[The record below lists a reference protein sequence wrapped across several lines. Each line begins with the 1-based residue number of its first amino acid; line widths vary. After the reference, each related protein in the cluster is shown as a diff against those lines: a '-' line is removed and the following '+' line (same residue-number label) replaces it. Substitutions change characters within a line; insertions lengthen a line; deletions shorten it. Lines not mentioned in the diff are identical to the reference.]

1 MQGLKRRLRTIAM
14 LMAGILLSLVSG
26 VKAAPIAIPGTSV
39 SLEPPAGFA
48 IAENFAGLENAE
60 SGSSITINE
69 LPPEAYAEVSTI
81 FSTAESAQE
90 GLLRQGIVVD
100 EHTLI
105 TVGQDQVPLLR
116 GVQQTA
122 AGEFTKYLTLLK
134 GETTVLVTFNIA
146 DPNQTTQETV
156 EATVASI
163 TLAAAPTIEEKIEQL
178 SFSFQTT
185 EPFRVADVLGGS
197 SALLTTFEGTDPSG
211 GGTDPS
217 GMAPMVIIAR
227 GQNIIYGQD
236 AADISDDL
244 LRGTRGFSLAE
255 IVRQEAVEFSGGSG
269 YLIEAELDGLAVLQY
284 TYVPANGRYIR
295 LLATGERSALMAVL
309 PAVEEIA
316 ASVSLKDQNTGS

>member
-1 MQGLKRRLRTIAM
+1 MKGLKQRLRTIGM
-14 LMAGILLSLVSG
+14 LMAGILLSVVSG

-39 SLEPPAGFA
+39 SLEPPAGFTV
-48 IAENFAGLENAE
+48 AENFAGLENVE

-90 GLLRQGIVVD
+90 GLLRQGIIVS

-134 GETTVLVTFNIA
+134 GETTILVTFNIA
-146 DPNQTTQETV
+146 APNQTTQETV

-163 TLAAAPTIEEKIEQL
+163 ILATAPTIDEKIEQL
-178 SFSFQTT
+178 PFSFQTA
-185 EPFRVADVLGGS
+185 EPFKVADALGGS

-211 GGTDPS
+211 
-217 GMAPMVIIAR
+217 MAPVVIIAR

-244 LRGTRGFSLAE
+244 LRGTQGFSLAE
-255 IVRQEAVEFSGGSG
+255 IIRQETVEFSGGSG
-269 YLIEAELDGLAVLQY
+269 YLIEAELDGLTVLQY
-284 TYVPANGRYIR
+284 AYVPANGRYIR
-295 LLATGERSALMAVL
+295 LLATGERSALMDVL

-316 ASVSLKDQNTGS
+316 ASVRLND

>member
-1 MQGLKRRLRTIAM
+1 MQALKRRLKTIAM
-14 LMAGILLSLVSG
+14 LMAGILLSVTG

-48 IAENFAGLENAE
+48 VAENFAGLENAE

-69 LPPEAYAEVSTI
+69 LPPEAYTEVATI
-81 FSTAESAQE
+81 FSTAESARE
-90 GLLRQGIVVD
+90 GLLRQGITID

-146 DPNQTTQETV
+146 DPNQTTQETI

-163 TLAAAPTIEEKIEQL
+163 TLATAPTIDEKIEQL
-178 SFSFQTT
+178 SFSFQSA
-185 EPFRVADVLGGS
+185 EPFRVNDVLGGS

-211 GGTDPS
+211 
-217 GMAPMVIIAR
+217 MAPVVIIAR

-269 YLIEAELDGLAVLQY
+269 YLIEAELDGLTVLQY
-284 TYVPANGRYIR
+284 AYVPANGRYIR
-295 LLATGERSALMAVL
+295 LLATGERSALMDVL

-316 ASVSLKDQNTGS
+316 ASVSLRD

>member
-1 MQGLKRRLRTIAM
+1 MQALKRRLKTIAM
-14 LMAGILLSLVSG
+14 LMAGILLSVTG

-48 IAENFAGLENAE
+48 VAENFAGLENAE

-69 LPPEAYAEVSTI
+69 LPPEAYTEVATI
-81 FSTAESAQE
+81 FSTAESARE
-90 GLLRQGIVVD
+90 GLLRQGITID

-146 DPNQTTQETV
+146 DPNQTTQETI

-163 TLAAAPTIEEKIEQL
+163 TLATAPTIDEKIEQL
-178 SFSFQTT
+178 SFSFQTA
-185 EPFRVADVLGGS
+185 EPFRVNDVLGGS

-211 GGTDPS
+211 
-217 GMAPMVIIAR
+217 MAPVVIIAR

-269 YLIEAELDGLAVLQY
+269 YLIEAELDGLTVLQY
-284 TYVPANGRYIR
+284 AYVPANGRYIR
-295 LLATGERSALMAVL
+295 LLATGERSALMDVL

-316 ASVSLKDQNTGS
+316 ASVSLRD